1 MNTGSISH
9 VPEDLLEKYAM
20 GRLSHSDRAR
30 LHRHLLL
37 CSNCQAHL
45 QQVDEY
51 VKVIR
56 AATAALRMTSLEP
69 AGRHIFDPAVLRKP
83 PNTAWVAGF
92 AALVLLVIP
101 YYRGNVTTV
110 TLTAVRGA
118 FSMPQ
123 ARAGRVL
130 LKIDVTQI
138 RRENGYQLE
147 VVGPTGGPI
156 WHASV
161 EATRNQVAAEIPK
174 RLRSGRYWIRLYD
187 AGSPRTLLR
196 EYGLELE

>member
-9 VPEDLLEKYAM
+9 IPEDLLERYAM
-20 GRLSHSDRAR
+20 GRLSRQECAP
-30 LHRHLLL
+30 LHKHLLQ
-37 CSNCQAHL
+37 CSNCQIHL
-45 QQVDEY
+45 QEIDEY
-51 VKVIR
+51 VKVMKTSLLI
-56 AATAALRMTSLEP
+56 TALEP
-69 AGRHIFDPAVLRKP
+69 AGQQTVGPAVLRKP

-92 AALVLLVIP
+92 AALVLLIIP
-101 YYRGNVTTV
+101 FDQGQVSAV
-110 TLTAVRGA
+110 ALTAERGA
-118 FSMPQ
+118 FSMPH

-147 VVGPTGGPI
+147 VVGSTGGPI

-187 AGSPRTLLR
+187 AGSPRSLLR
-196 EYGLELE
+196 EYGLEVE

>member
-9 VPEDLLEKYAM
+9 IPEDLLEGYAM

-37 CSNCQAHL
+37 CSPCQAHF
-45 QQVDEY
+45 QQIDEY
-51 VKVIR
+51 VKVIQ
-56 AATAALRMTSLEP
+56 AATAALRMTRSES

-92 AALVLLVIP
+92 AVLVLLVIP
-101 YYRGNVTTV
+101 YYPGNVTTV

-123 ARAGRVL
+123 ARAGHVL
-130 LKIDVTQI
+130 LKIDVTEI
-138 RRENGYQLE
+138 SRENGYQLE
-147 VVGPTGGPI
+147 VVNTNGRPI

-161 EATRNQVAAEIPK
+161 EATRNQIATEIPK

-187 AGSPRTLLR
+187 TGSPWTLLR
-196 EYGLELE
+196 EYGLEVE